1 MPDVQFLD
9 KILPTVYLVGSLQGF
24 VLVTALLLRRPHLL
38 ANRLMAAF
46 VAVFSIDMLF
56 MFLMSVLDYHR
67 HTGLLVVSD
76 PLPFLYGPLI
86 YLYTRTLTSGQTR
99 LRPRD
104 LLHAIPCLAH
114 YASLVPVLLASPE
127 AKIVYWEQVIGLRCD
142 TGVKIWGTLVIVLAL
157 GYLVTVQW
165 LLRRHAHAIR
175 ERFSTLER
183 MTLDWLRFLA
193 GAFLG
198 LWLVSFVIYVLVQTG
213 VVVGERFGVIYIGA
227 TLLIYAI
234 GWMGLRQ
241 PAVLGV
247 ASEAPAASGPV
258 QKYEKARLTDKQA
271 EDIATRLLA
280 LMASAAPWR
289 RNGLTLVEL
298 AAELGEPPHRVS
310 QVLNER
316 LGANFHDFVNEYR
329 VREVT
334 TRLADPTQDHLTL
347 LSLALDAGFSSKST
361 FNSIFKKFTGK
372 TPSAWRREQG
382 REPN

>member
-1 MPDVQFLD
+1 MPDGQFLD
-9 KILPTVYLVGSLQGF
+9 KILPIVYLVGSLQGF
-24 VLVTALLLRRPHLL
+24 VLATALLLRRPCLL
-38 ANRLMAAF
+38 SNRLMAAF

-56 MFLMSVLDYHR
+56 MFLMNVLDYHR

-86 YLYTRTLTSGQTR
+86 YLYTRSLTTGQTR

-104 LLHAIPCLAH
+104 LLHAVPCLAH
-114 YASLVPVLLASPE
+114 YVSLLPMLLASPG
-127 AKIVYWEQVIGLRCD
+127 AKIAYWEQVIGLHCD
-142 TGVKIWGTLVIVLAL
+142 AGVRFWGTLVIMMAL
-157 GYLVTVQW
+157 GYLVMVQW
-165 LLRRHAHAIR
+165 LLWHHARVIR

-183 MTLDWLRFLA
+183 MTLGWLRFLA
-193 GAFLG
+193 GVVLG
-198 LWLVSFVIYVLVQTG
+198 LWFVSFVVYVLVQNG
-213 VVVGERFGVIYIGA
+213 VAVGERYGVTYIGA

-241 PAVLGV
+241 PALLGV
-247 ASEAPAASGPV
+247 EPNEPVAAGTIR
-258 QKYEKARLTDKQA
+258 KYEKARLSDEQA

-298 AAELGEPPHRVS
+298 AAELGEPSHRVS
-310 QVLNER
+310 QVLNDR

-334 TRLADPTQDHLTL
+334 TRLVDPAQEHLTL

-382 REPN
+382 RGPD